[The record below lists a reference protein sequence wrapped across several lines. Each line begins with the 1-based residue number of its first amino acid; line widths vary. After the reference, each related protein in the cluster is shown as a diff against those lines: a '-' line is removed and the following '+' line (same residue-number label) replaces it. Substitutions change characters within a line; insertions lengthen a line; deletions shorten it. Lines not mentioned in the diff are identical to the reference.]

1 MNVAKRVEYPGKVL
15 AKVIRVDGEKINVK
29 LITLNFKRYILYLG
43 TQPKHEGGCGLQAL
57 RCKFWLKEKACVG
70 PGIM

>member
-43 TQPKHEGGCGLQAL
+43 TQPKHEGGCD
-57 RCKFWLKEKACVG
+57 CKPSGVSSGSKRRHVWAQG
-70 PGIM
+70 

>member
-1 MNVAKRVEYPGKVL
+1 MARRVEYSRRIL

-43 TQPKHEGGCGLQAL
+43 TQPKHQG
-57 RCKFWLKEKACVG
+57 
-70 PGIM
+70 